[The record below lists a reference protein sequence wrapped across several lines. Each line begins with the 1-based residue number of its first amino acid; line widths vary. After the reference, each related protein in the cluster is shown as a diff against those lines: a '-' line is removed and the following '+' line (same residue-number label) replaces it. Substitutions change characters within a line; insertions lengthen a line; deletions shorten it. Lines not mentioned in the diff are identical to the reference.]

1 LKKLFCKN
9 LNLFYFTMWFLIIVQ
24 IILGYTVARC
34 PRSES
39 AMRLYCIKRWERCSY
54 KKCYCYGKYQKKTS
68 YYCAPWKR
76 WKRVGIKTKCPPC
89 PKKCGCTSKK
99 VPVCATNGRTYT
111 NKCQLSCNKKRIACN
126 GKCPCKNDCRAKCKR
141 LGTFRYCGKDGK
153 TYRNKCRLRCA
164 NVKYKCL
171 GKCPCRGHRKI
182 KFRPI
187 KFRPYRPRRSLRR
200 YRPRRS
206 FRSYRR
212 SFRSFRG

>member
-1 LKKLFCKN
+1 
-9 LNLFYFTMWFLIIVQ
+9 MWFLIIVQ

-34 PRSES
+34 PRSEP
-39 AMRLYCIKRWERCSY
+39 AMRSKCLRRYQTCYIKTCN
-54 KKCYCYGKYQKKTS
+54 CNGKYQKKTT
-68 YYCAPWKR
+68 YYCTR
-76 WKRVGIKTKCPPC
+76 WYRWRRLGRKTKCPPC

-126 GKCPCKNDCRAKCKR
+126 GKCPCKIDCRAKCKR

-153 TYRNKCRLRCA
+153 TYRNNCRLRCA